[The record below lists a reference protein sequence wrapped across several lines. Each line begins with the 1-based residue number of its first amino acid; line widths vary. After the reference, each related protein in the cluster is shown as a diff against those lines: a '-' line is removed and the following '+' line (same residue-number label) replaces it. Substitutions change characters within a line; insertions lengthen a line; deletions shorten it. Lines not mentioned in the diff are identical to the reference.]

1 MKVLVPAPGTYSKS
15 DPAFL
20 LLVNFYFNHHK
31 RTRSLRAKRDAQSP
45 KATTFFLHSIS
56 ACDTL
61 PLSLPYLSTKKRT
74 LTDRFTL
81 CHSSS
86 LLTSPPLHTSFF
98 SHHPPSTFSASRLS
112 QQLYRI
118 VTPLATFLQQ
128 ISYGLRLTSQVS
140 LTPTRY
146 KVDDSHIHLLLTNH
160 RAVLLLHSASM

>member
-1 MKVLVPAPGTYSKS
+1 MPAPGTYSNS

-20 LLVNFYFNHHK
+20 LLVKFYFNHHK

-98 SHHPPSTFSASRLS
+98 SHHPPSPPPDPSNNSIASYPPRHLS
-112 QQLYRI
+112 PTDFLR
-118 VTPLATFLQQ
+118 PL
-128 ISYGLRLTSQVS
+128 STSQVS
-140 LTPTRY
+140 LSPTR
-146 KVDDSHIHLLLTNH
+146 
-160 RAVLLLHSASM
+160 